1 MEPIDLL
8 VVIGQRKD
16 SYPGENTPEALAVIT
31 EYGNDGN
38 PDYIQDEL
46 KKAKS
51 DPDMEAAAIF
61 TITISRSEIDRV
73 LRPQAKPLQGQIKS
87 HDLGQAEQGES

>member
-16 SYPGENTPEALAVIT
+16 SNPGENAPEALAVIT
-31 EYGNDGN
+31 EYGNAEN

-46 KKAKS
+46 KKAKA

-61 TITISRSEIDRV
+61 TVTLNRSEIDRV
-73 LRPQAKPLQGQIKS
+73 LRPQATPLAGKIKS
-87 HDLGQAEQGES
+87 HNLGDVAQNES

>member
-16 SYPGENTPEALAVIT
+16 SYPGENAPEALAVIT
-31 EYGNDGN
+31 EYGNDEN

-46 KKAKS
+46 KRAKA

-61 TITISRSEIDRV
+61 TITINRGEIDRV
-73 LRPQAKPLQGQIKS
+73 LRPQSKPLEGQIKS
-87 HDLGQAEQGES
+87 HDLGEAGQDGS